1 MKLII
6 DIGNT
11 NSVYA
16 ILNDNN
22 YIYKRRLSSNENIEN
37 IINEI
42 SNYNIHF
49 IAIASV
55 VPKQT
60 LIHIDAFQKYFN
72 IVPFLVNHKNANVK
86 LNVDNINEVG
96 ADRICNVKAALN
108 IIDSNCII
116 LDFGTATTYDVIN
129 QKKQF
134 IGGAIAPGIKVSALN
149 LINKAAMLND
159 TNLIFPKKYI
169 GKNTITNIQSGV
181 MFSAIHSIE
190 GMIKNIKLELNG
202 NADII
207 LTGGFSQLISP
218 KLNIKHK
225 HIPNLTLDGINLI
238 HEENKN
244 E

>member
-149 LINKAAMLND
+149 LINKAAMLNE
-159 TNLIFPKKYI
+159 TNLIFPEKYI

-218 KLNIKHK
+218 KLTVKHK

>member
-1 MKLII
+1 MKLIV

-16 ILNDNN
+16 ILDGNN
-22 YIYKRRLSSNENIEN
+22 YVYKQRLSPNENIKN

-42 SNYNIHF
+42 SNYNLDF

-60 LIHIDAFQKYFN
+60 KFHIDAFQKHFK
-72 IVPFLVNHKNANVK
+72 VTPFVVNHKNANVK
-86 LNVDNINEVG
+86 LDVDNINEVG
-96 ADRICNVKAALN
+96 ADRICNVKAALD
-108 IIDSNCII
+108 IINSNCII

-129 QKKQF
+129 HKKQF

-149 LINKAAMLND
+149 LINKAAMLNE
-159 TNLIFPKKYI
+159 TNLVFPEKYI
-169 GKNTITNIQSGV
+169 GKNTKTNIQSGV

-202 NADII
+202 NTDII
-207 LTGGFSQLISP
+207 LTGGFSQLIST

-225 HIPNLTLDGINLI
+225 LIPNLTLDGINLI
-238 HEENKN
+238 HKENIN

>member
-149 LINKAAMLND
+149 LINKAAMLNE
-159 TNLIFPKKYI
+159 TNLIFPEKYI

-218 KLNIKHK
+218 KLNVKHK

>member
-60 LIHIDAFQKYFN
+60 LIHIDVFQKYFN
-72 IVPFLVNHKNANVK
+72 IIPFLVNHKNANVE

-149 LINKAAMLND
+149 LINKAAMLNE
-159 TNLIFPKKYI
+159 TNLIFPEKYI

-218 KLNIKHK
+218 KLNVKHK

>member
-1 MKLII
+1 MKLIV

-16 ILNDNN
+16 ILDGNK
-22 YIYKRRLSSNENIEN
+22 YVYKQRLSLNKNLENV
-37 IINEI
+37 INEI
-42 SNYNIHF
+42 SNYNIQS

-60 LIHIDAFQKYFN
+60 EFHADFFQKHFN
-72 IVPFLVNHKNANVK
+72 IIPFLVNHKNANVT

-96 ADRICNVKAALN
+96 ADRICNVKAALD
-108 IIDSNCII
+108 IVDSNCII

-129 QKKQF
+129 HKKQF

-149 LINKAAMLND
+149 LINKAAMLNE
-159 TNLIFPKKYI
+159 TNLMFPEKYI
-169 GKNTITNIQSGV
+169 GKNTKTNIQSGV

-202 NADII
+202 NTDII

-218 KLNIKHK
+218 KLNFIHK
-225 HIPNLTLDGINLI
+225 LIPNLTLDGINLI
-238 HEENKN
+238 HEENIN

>member
-1 MKLII
+1 MKLIV

-16 ILNDNN
+16 ILDGNN
-22 YIYKRRLSSNENIEN
+22 YVYKQRLSPNENIKN

-42 SNYNIHF
+42 SNYNLDF

-60 LIHIDAFQKYFN
+60 KFHIDAFQKHFK
-72 IVPFLVNHKNANVK
+72 VTPFVVNHKNANVK
-86 LNVDNINEVG
+86 LDVDNINEVG
-96 ADRICNVKAALN
+96 ADRICNVKAALD
-108 IIDSNCII
+108 IINSNCII

-129 QKKQF
+129 HKKQF

-149 LINKAAMLND
+149 LINKAAMLNE
-159 TNLIFPKKYI
+159 TNLIFPEKYI
-169 GKNTITNIQSGV
+169 GKNTKTNIQSGV

-202 NADII
+202 NTDII
-207 LTGGFSQLISP
+207 LTGGFSQLIST

-225 HIPNLTLDGINLI
+225 LIPNLTLDGINLI
-238 HEENKN
+238 HKENIN

>member
-16 ILNDNN
+16 ILNDNK
-22 YIYKRRLSSNENIEN
+22 YVYKRRLSPNENLKN
-37 IINEI
+37 VVNEI

-60 LIHIDAFQKYFN
+60 IFHIDTFQKYFN
-72 IVPFLVNHKNANVK
+72 IVPFLVTHKNANVK

-108 IIDSNCII
+108 IVDNNCII
-116 LDFGTATTYDVIN
+116 IDFGTATTYDVIN
-129 QKKQF
+129 HKKQF

-149 LINKAAMLND
+149 LINKAAMLNE
-159 TNLIFPKKYI
+159 TSLIFPEKYI
-169 GKNTITNIQSGV
+169 GKNTKTNIQSGI

-202 NADII
+202 NTDII

-218 KLNIKHK
+218 KLNVKHRLDL
-225 HIPNLTLDGINLI
+225 NLTLNGINLI

>member
-1 MKLII
+1 MKLIV

-16 ILNDNN
+16 ILDGNK
-22 YIYKRRLSSNENIEN
+22 YVYKQRLSPNENLKN

-42 SNYNIHF
+42 SNYNLHF

-60 LIHIDAFQKYFN
+60 ELHIDIFQKYFN
-72 IVPFLVNHKNANVK
+72 IVPFVVNYKNANVK
-86 LNVDNINEVG
+86 LNVDNLNEVG
-96 ADRICNVKAALN
+96 SDRICNVKAALN
-108 IIDSNCII
+108 IVDSNCII

-129 QKKQF
+129 HKRQF

-149 LINKAAMLND
+149 LINKAAMLNE
-159 TNLIFPKKYI
+159 TNLIFPEKYI
-169 GKNTITNIQSGV
+169 GRNTKTNIQSGV

-202 NADII
+202 DTDII

-218 KLNIKHK
+218 KLNVKHR